1 MSNSNF
7 SNNPGQENYR
17 GRSNNERSN
26 FRDRSGGRR
35 DGGGFRIR
43 LSDNEMKAVKSIQET
58 FQLRSTVAVLGFA
71 IRTLS
76 EMIKD
81 EKLIESITEYAK
93 NNKRNIKMSNS
104 NFSNNPGQ
112 ENYRGRSNNE
122 RSNFRD
128 RSGGRRDGGGFRI
141 RLSDNEMKAV
151 KSIQE
156 TFQLRS
162 TVAVLGFS
170 VRTLSEM
177 IKNEKLIESITEYA
191 KNN

>member
-17 GRSNNERSN
+17 VRSNNERSN

-35 DGGGFRIR
+35 DTGGFRIR
-43 LSDNEMKAVKSIQET
+43 LSDNEM
-58 FQLRSTVAVLGFA
+58 R
-71 IRTLS
+71 
-76 EMIKD
+76 
-81 EKLIESITEYAK
+81 
-93 NNKRNIKMSNS
+93 
-104 NFSNNPGQ
+104 
-112 ENYRGRSNNE
+112 
-122 RSNFRD
+122 
-128 RSGGRRDGGGFRI
+128 
-141 RLSDNEMKAV
+141 AV

-177 IKNEKLIESITEYA
+177 IKDEKLIESITEYA
-191 KNN
+191 KNNKNSSPNRQSQNPYLEKTKTAPDPFARPEKSTSTEEIQSSEEKTEEIQSSEVKEDDK

>member
-1 MSNSNF
+1 
-7 SNNPGQENYR
+7 
-17 GRSNNERSN
+17 
-26 FRDRSGGRR
+26 
-35 DGGGFRIR
+35 
-43 LSDNEMKAVKSIQET
+43 
-58 FQLRSTVAVLGFA
+58 
-71 IRTLS
+71 
-76 EMIKD
+76 
-81 EKLIESITEYAK
+81 
-93 NNKRNIKMSNS
+93 MSNS

-177 IKNEKLIESITEYA
+177 IKDEKLIESITEYA
-191 KNN
+191 KNNKNSSPNRQPQNPYEEKKTAPNPFARPVKSSFNEEIPSVELEEDDK

>member
-7 SNNPGQENYR
+7 GNNPGQENYR
-17 GRSNNERSN
+17 GRS
-26 FRDRSGGRR
+26 D
-35 DGGGFRIR
+35 
-43 LSDNEMKAVKSIQET
+43 
-58 FQLRSTVAVLGFA
+58 
-71 IRTLS
+71 
-76 EMIKD
+76 
-81 EKLIESITEYAK
+81 
-93 NNKRNIKMSNS
+93 
-104 NFSNNPGQ
+104 
-112 ENYRGRSNNE
+112 NE

-177 IKNEKLIESITEYA
+177 IKDEKLIESITEYA
-191 KNN
+191 KNNKNSSANRETQKPFAEDKKTSPDPFARPVKSPSNEEIQSSEVGEDDK

>member
-26 FRDRSGGRR
+26 FRDRSG
-35 DGGGFRIR
+35 
-43 LSDNEMKAVKSIQET
+43 V
-58 FQLRSTVAVLGFA
+58 
-71 IRTLS
+71 
-76 EMIKD
+76 
-81 EKLIESITEYAK
+81 
-93 NNKRNIKMSNS
+93 
-104 NFSNNPGQ
+104 
-112 ENYRGRSNNE
+112 
-122 RSNFRD
+122 
-128 RSGGRRDGGGFRI
+128 RRDGGGFRI

-177 IKNEKLIESITEYA
+177 IKDEKLIESITEYA
-191 KNN
+191 KNNQNSSPNRQSQNPHEEKTKTTPDPFARPVKSTSNEVDESREVEEDVK

>member
-7 SNNPGQENYR
+7 SNNSGQENYR
-17 GRSNNERSN
+17 SRSS
-26 FRDRSGGRR
+26 
-35 DGGGFRIR
+35 
-43 LSDNEMKAVKSIQET
+43 
-58 FQLRSTVAVLGFA
+58 
-71 IRTLS
+71 S
-76 EMIKD
+76 EK
-81 EKLIESITEYAK
+81 
-93 NNKRNIKMSNS
+93 
-104 NFSNNPGQ
+104 
-112 ENYRGRSNNE
+112 
-122 RSNFRD
+122 SNFRD

-177 IKNEKLIESITEYA
+177 IKDEKLIESIKEYA
-191 KNN
+191 KNNKNSSPNRQSQNTYEEKTKTSPDPFARPVKSTSTEDNQTNEVEEDGK